1 MLITGDAVEMPS
13 KFVPSKII
21 VTRAVYAFLLSV
33 WWYRSPPHRL
43 WDEVAQCIFKK
54 KYLGN
59 RWMLMTSH
67 LVKYA
72 RYNCKSTLAR
82 VEEA

>member
-33 WWYRSPPHRL
+33 WWYRSPPIVSGMKLHSAYL
-43 WDEVAQCIFKK
+43 KK
-54 KYLGN
+54 N
-59 RWMLMTSH
+59 I
-67 LVKYA
+67 
-72 RYNCKSTLAR
+72 
-82 VEEA
+82 